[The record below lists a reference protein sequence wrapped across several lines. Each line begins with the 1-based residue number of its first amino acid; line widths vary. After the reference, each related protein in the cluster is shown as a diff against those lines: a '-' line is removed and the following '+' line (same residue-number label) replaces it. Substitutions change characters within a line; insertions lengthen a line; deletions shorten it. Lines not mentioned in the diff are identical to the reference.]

1 MILLSD
7 FLILSL
13 FFFSFC
19 LCQVLFEGTIKQMK
33 AQVEVFWIEGG
44 SHGLA
49 VKGRSE
55 DSVLDDVNLQVVT
68 WMREQGA

>member
-1 MILLSD
+1 
-7 FLILSL
+7 
-13 FFFSFC
+13 
-19 LCQVLFEGTIKQMK
+19 MK
-33 AQVEVFWIEGG
+33 AQVEVFWIEGS

>member
-1 MILLSD
+1 
-7 FLILSL
+7 
-13 FFFSFC
+13 
-19 LCQVLFEGTIKQMK
+19 MK